1 VPVTRELGPTGRGT
15 LAFIT
20 VSAIV
25 CATLARFGVTEATTV
40 RCAQAPRLRPVLL
53 SNLLAWVTAATI
65 GTAALVVGV
74 LVLVPGL
81 RPPGLGAP
89 ERAVLAAAIVVS
101 GLVDAGYMFVLG
113 CSRFRLHAA
122 VTVATAWSYAAT
134 IAVASLVAEL
144 TVVEVG
150 LCWVAFQLVK
160 ATLLLSACVRAEGL
174 GRISLPLLRAS
185 LAFGS
190 RAWVGTLSTAFNERV
205 DQILVALVASEATL
219 GIYAAAVNGFEI
231 LLYPAASA
239 ATAILPLAARAYPGE
254 RAGHVLG
261 AFRSVALLTLA
272 GAVVALVLGPALFP
286 LVFGSAFRDSAEPF
300 RWLVPGAL
308 GFVALAIFSNA
319 LVASSAP
326 GRSSAGPMV
335 SLGLSVALDVVLIPR
350 FGASGAAVAATAGL
364 LAGGITSLL
373 LYRRVARFPASAL
386 LVPER
391 RDLDLLRALARPLA
405 RSR

>member
-1 VPVTRELGPTGRGT
+1 MADRPTSADRDDSVARGSAPLLWAQVLGNAGLFAAIVPVTRELGPTGRGT

-40 RCAQAPRLRPVLL
+40 RCAQVPRLRPVLL

-65 GTAALVVGV
+65 GTAALVVGL
-74 LVLVPGL
+74 LVLVAGL

-205 DQILVALVASEATL
+205 DQILVALIASEATL

-272 GAVVALVLGPALFP
+272 GGGGGRWWRSCAARRCSRSCSARRSGTRRSRSG
-286 LVFGSAFRDSAEPF
+286 GSCRA
-300 RWLVPGAL
+300 RWASWRSRSSPMRWWRRRRPGARRR
-308 GFVALAIFSNA
+308 GRWSHSRS
-319 LVASSAP
+319 ASPSTSC
-326 GRSSAGPMV
+326 SSH
-335 SLGLSVALDVVLIPR
+335 
-350 FGASGAAVAATAGL
+350 AS
-364 LAGGITSLL
+364 
-373 LYRRVARFPASAL
+373 
-386 LVPER
+386 ER
-391 RDLDLLRALARPLA
+391 P
-405 RSR
+405 